1 MNMLNQLRILIA
13 IPMVI
18 LVGGFA
24 YIVFSLYEDLEKIQR
39 LREQAVEITHITE
52 LIHEL
57 QIERGLSNGYIGT
70 HDRIADN
77 RLINQRKEV
86 DLLFAKHHYNDTG
99 LDTAMLFEH
108 RKQVDVLV
116 IGTTE
121 SFDFY
126 TRYISSMRDDYL
138 AIVRTVEDYE
148 LRNEFQAYTNLMAA
162 KETLGQIRAGLNG
175 AFSQKQMSD
184 DLLIRFLLS
193 KGEHDTAM
201 RRYRTLVNPALR
213 ERLENEFAA
222 PDVIQTYQI
231 IDAAIADHARLSM
244 MDPKEWFSLSTR
256 SIERLRKIELET
268 LAHIDHLLNRKIDN
282 AESMLWYVW
291 ILFFIVIVAVLGLGL
306 RIAQN
311 LIHTFKLLEEYK
323 DAVDRSSIV
332 TKTDTKGIIT
342 YANDRFCAI
351 SGYTRD
357 ELIGL
362 PHNVVRHPD
371 TPNEVYAQMWQ
382 TISNGSAWQGV
393 IKNKNKYGSF
403 YWADTTI
410 NPILDHHGKIEE
422 YIAIRSDVTEA
433 ILLHEELAQTQQE
446 MIERIGEIGE
456 TRSRETGYHV
466 RRVAEYSALL
476 ARLAALGAD
485 EIKLIAGAS
494 PMHDIGKVAIPDTI
508 LNKAGPL
515 NEEEKQCMQTHA
527 QVGYEIFK
535 DSERPLLK
543 TAAIIAYE
551 HHEKF
556 DGSGYPR
563 GLAGENIHIYGRITA
578 IADVFDA
585 LGSDRCYKKA
595 WPIEQII
602 ALFHDERGKHFDP
615 VLIDLMFEYWEE
627 FLAIKIK
634 YDLLEKRDE
643 KG

>member
-1 MNMLNQLRILIA
+1 MNILNQLRILIA

-18 LVGGFA
+18 LLGGFV
-24 YIVFSLYEDLEKIQR
+24 YVVDSMYTNLQKNQQ
-39 LREQAVEITHITE
+39 LREHAIQITHITE

-57 QIERGLSNGYIGT
+57 QIERGLSNGYIST
-70 HDRIADN
+70 NKRFTDQ
-77 RLINQRKEV
+77 RLIAQRKAV
-86 DLLFAKHHYNDTG
+86 DAVFEKYRCYETG
-99 LDTAMLFEH
+99 LDTKMLHEH
-108 RKQVDVLV
+108 RHRVDALA
-116 IGTTE
+116 ISTTE

-138 AIVRTVEDYE
+138 SIVRTVEDYE

-175 AFSQKQMSD
+175 AFSQKRMSD

-201 RRYRTLVNPALR
+201 RRYKTLVNPTLQV
-213 ERLENEFAA
+213 RLEKELAA
-222 PDVIQTYQI
+222 PNVIHTYQI
-231 IDAAIADHARLSM
+231 INAAVANHSMLSM
-244 MDPKEWFSLSTR
+244 MDSKEWFSLSTR
-256 SIERLRKIELET
+256 SIERFRKIEIET
-268 LAHIDHLLNRKIDN
+268 LEHIERILNRKIN
-282 AESMLWYVW
+282 KAESMLWYVW
-291 ILFFIVIVAVLGLGL
+291 IVFFIVIVAILGLGL

-311 LIHTFKLLEEYK
+311 LMHTFKLLQEYK

-357 ELIGL
+357 ELIGT
-362 PHNVVRHPD
+362 PHNIVRHPD
-371 TPNEVYAQMWQ
+371 TPQELYAEMWRNITQ
-382 TISNGSAWQGV
+382 GFPWQGV
-393 IKNKNKYGSF
+393 LKNKNKYGSF
-403 YWADTTI
+403 YWADMTI

-433 ILLHEELAQTQQE
+433 VLLHEEMEQTQQE

-476 ARLAALGAD
+476 ARLAGLGAD

-563 GLAGENIHIYGRITA
+563 RLTGENIHIYGRITS

-602 ALFHDERGKHFDP
+602 TLFQDERGKHFDP
-615 VLIDLMFEYWEE
+615 VLIDLMFDHWEE

-634 YDLLEKRDE
+634 YDLLEKRDD
-643 KG
+643 KV

>member
-1 MNMLNQLRILIA
+1 MYTNLQKNQQLREHA
-13 IPMVI
+13 I
-18 LVGGFA
+18 
-24 YIVFSLYEDLEKIQR
+24 Q
-39 LREQAVEITHITE
+39 ITHITE

-57 QIERGLSNGYIGT
+57 QIERGLSNGYISAQKRFT
-70 HDRIADN
+70 NQHLIA
-77 RLINQRKEV
+77 QRKAV
-86 DLLFAKHHYNDTG
+86 DAVFEKHRCNETG
-99 LDTAMLFEH
+99 LDTTMLHEH
-108 RKQVDVLV
+108 RHRVDALS
-116 IGTTE
+116 ISATE

-138 AIVRTVEDYE
+138 SIVRTVEDYE

-175 AFSQKQMSD
+175 AFSQKRMSD

-201 RRYRTLVNPALR
+201 RRYKTLVNPALR
-213 ERLENEFAA
+213 ERLEKEFAA

-231 IDAAIADHARLSM
+231 IDAAVANHSMLSM
-244 MDPKEWFSLSTR
+244 MDSKEWFSLSTR
-256 SIERLRKIELET
+256 SIERLRKIEIET
-268 LAHIDHLLNRKIDN
+268 LEHIERLLNRKIN
-282 AESMLWYVW
+282 KAESMLWYVW
-291 ILFFIVIVAVLGLGL
+291 ILFFIVIFAVLGLGL

-311 LIHTFKLLEEYK
+311 LMHTFKLLQEYK

-332 TKTDTKGIIT
+332 TKTDTNGIIT

-357 ELIGL
+357 ELIGT
-362 PHNVVRHPD
+362 PHNIVRHPN
-371 TPNEVYAQMWQ
+371 TPHELYEEMWRNIMQ
-382 TISNGSAWQGV
+382 GFPWQGV
-393 IKNKNKYGSF
+393 LKNKNKYGSF

-433 ILLHEELAQTQQE
+433 ILLHEELEQTQQE

-476 ARLAALGAD
+476 AKQTGLSAD
-485 EIKLIAGAS
+485 EIKLIASAS

-515 NEEEKQCMQTHA
+515 NDEEKQCMQTHA

-595 WPIEQII
+595 WPIEQIVT
-602 ALFHDERGKHFDP
+602 LFHDERGKHFDP
-615 VLIDLMFEYWEE
+615 VLIDLMFEHWEE

-634 YDLLEKRDE
+634 YDLLEKRDN
-643 KG
+643 KV